1 MPDVI
6 AGPLGPPV
14 AVAARG
20 ETDAVPV
27 PVGLDRGAPDATTM
41 DGRPFADAFRDA
53 YGYEVTPA
61 AVAGYRL
68 ARRIDTAVRA
78 IGGEVGDRDALAAAL
93 AGSD

>member
-1 MPDVI
+1 MES
-6 AGPLGPPV
+6 PV
-14 AVAARG
+14 VAALRG
-20 ETDAVPV
+20 ETDAVLV
-27 PVGLDRGAPDATTM
+27 PAGPDRGVQDTTTM

-53 YGYEVTPA
+53 HGYEVTPA
-61 AVAGYRL
+61 AVIGYRQ